1 MRKFGFLFNGP
12 WHVEEGW
19 ALLFMV
25 PAEQQPG
32 GGVGAAGAEEASHRD
47 QILHVHSCSARS
59 TQVIQLL
66 IY

>member
-1 MRKFGFLFNGP
+1 MAYGMLKRAGICCSL
-12 WHVEEGW
+12 
-19 ALLFMV
+19 V

-59 TQVIQLL
+59 TQVIEEGGAASKSRH
-66 IY
+66 